1 MPCEKLKL
9 FQPKI
14 FDEKFRYI
22 NFLHILKNFNVHIFN
37 ISKFNFSNQSLIQNI
52 RKFLAEFIHL
62 KSNVRRNRF

>member
-9 FQPKI
+9 FHPKI

-22 NFLHILKNFNVHIFN
+22 NFLHIFEFSNIFN
-37 ISKFNFSNQSLIQNI
+37 ISKFKFLNQSLIQNI